1 MSDENKVVGTE
12 EQELKRGIKGWQ
24 VAFIGLGGV
33 IGSCY
38 FLGVGWCIQVMGPAV
53 FLAFLIVG
61 VIVFGLM
68 IAYAELLVNL
78 PRSGSFVAYTHE
90 FLGPTLSVGMGWSFW
105 FNWVCYCPSEAI
117 AVSYALQALTGNTS
131 PIAYVAFAVGTMLA
145 LTIIN
150 CCAVDIFAKIESGL
164 AITKVCV
171 IILFILVAFGIW
183 VGLWGN
189 PDGGLTNVAG
199 EHIKDGFLG
208 TSVNFGSGVGF
219 YGDVFPNGFGICVVL
234 MVVVLVTFQGTEIV
248 GLAAAESQNP
258 DESVPKACRSVT
270 YRIVLLYLLPILL
283 VLLIFPTEL
292 ATDERPVFADVMTAY
307 GLTPLAYVFLAVVL
321 VAAFSCANT
330 GFYGTVRCMYGLSVE
345 GLAPKFLSR
354 LSKQAAPRN
363 AVLFTLAFMWVVLII
378 GLVSELTG
386 ALSNLYGSLLSMS
399 GFTGTLAWVGIIM
412 SQKRFRS
419 KLKKN
424 GYDPETCL
432 KARVKPGLSWVPW
445 FAMIAQLICLIMLA
459 FGDIIDPEGNAGG
472 GLVIFCI
479 ATSAVVI
486 PMIVYWIQRKRGVL
500 GKINTLKH
508 GEKSFEETFP
518 PLNK

>member
-1 MSDENKVVGTE
+1 
-12 EQELKRGIKGWQ
+12 
-24 VAFIGLGGV
+24 
-33 IGSCY
+33 
-38 FLGVGWCIQVMGPAV
+38 
-53 FLAFLIVG
+53 
-61 VIVFGLM
+61 
-68 IAYAELLVNL
+68 
-78 PRSGSFVAYTHE
+78 
-90 FLGPTLSVGMGWSFW
+90 
-105 FNWVCYCPSEAI
+105 
-117 AVSYALQALTGNTS
+117 
-131 PIAYVAFAVGTMLA
+131 
-145 LTIIN
+145 
-150 CCAVDIFAKIESGL
+150 
-164 AITKVCV
+164 
-171 IILFILVAFGIW
+171 
-183 VGLWGN
+183 
-189 PDGGLTNVAG
+189 
-199 EHIKDGFLG
+199 
-208 TSVNFGSGVGF
+208 
-219 YGDVFPNGFGICVVL
+219 
-234 MVVVLVTFQGTEIV
+234 
-248 GLAAAESQNP
+248 
-258 DESVPKACRSVT
+258 
-270 YRIVLLYLLPILL
+270 
-283 VLLIFPTEL
+283 
-292 ATDERPVFADVMTAY
+292 MTAY

-386 ALSNLYGSLLSMS
+386 FLSNLYGSLLSMS

-500 GKINTLKH
+500 GTINTLKH
-508 GEKSFEETFP
+508 GEKSFDETFP
-518 PLNK
+518 PLN